1 MRLLPLDFQD
11 GIYLLVNL
19 LQKVL
24 NGKDKANLEQIKEI
38 GITIRQV
45 NGYIMIPYI
54 MVLVIMITIH
64 QMEMNI
70 GFGLMV
76 V

>member
-1 MRLLPLDFQD
+1 MCLLPLDFQD